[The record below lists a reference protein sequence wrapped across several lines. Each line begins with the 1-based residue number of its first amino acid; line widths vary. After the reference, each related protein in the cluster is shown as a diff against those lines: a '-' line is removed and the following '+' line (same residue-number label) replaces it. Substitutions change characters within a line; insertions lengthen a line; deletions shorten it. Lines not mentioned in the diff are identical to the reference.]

1 MKPQL
6 RILSGAR
13 TGHTE
18 VFSKPSI
25 AVGRHPSC
33 DLCLD
38 AERDLT
44 VSAHHAV
51 ILRKGDR
58 WYVRDTESS
67 NGTLINGHRIIADTA
82 LSDTDQIGLGVGGPV
97 IEVRLVA
104 DRTADGIVREAANP
118 PTDVAPTGPI
128 RTTDHVPRPR
138 ESASAEI
145 RAVVGQQTRK
155 LRATIGVLLI
165 ALVAVA
171 ALSLYQ
177 SRRLVQRQVADAAAM
192 QAHTDSVLA
201 TADRTVAALRGQVE
215 GMAARLRASQG
226 EVQQLQQDLNAAYR
240 RGQSDDVRTL
250 TQRLEAATRNLQ
262 YQQAAAQVDYAAI
275 AERNQR
281 AVAILWV
288 EFGPNEV
295 QTGTAFAVR
304 RDGVLITNR
313 HVVAGPTGTR
323 RPTRVAVRFADSDQ
337 TWRARVLAVSDDA
350 DLAAIKVDIRGGV
363 PSVQRINPRADT
375 LPQGAPVAVI
385 GFPLGTSLPMTGEIV
400 RTTLLAGTVSKSL
413 SNVLQID
420 GYGAAG
426 SSGSPVFDG
435 NGDVVA
441 VLYGGDATNGRIVFG
456 VPGNA
461 VARLLGSLN

>member
-6 RILSGAR
+6 QILSGAR

-25 AVGRHPSC
+25 AIGRHPSC
-33 DLCLD
+33 DVRFD

-44 VSAHHAV
+44 VSARHAV
-51 ILRKGDR
+51 VLKKGDR

-67 NGTLINGHRIIADTA
+67 NGTLLNGHPVVADAA
-82 LSDTDQIGLGVGGPV
+82 LSDLDQIGVGIGGPV
-97 IEVRLVA
+97 IEVRMVA
-104 DRTADGIVREAANP
+104 DRTPDGIVREAVTPASE
-118 PTDVAPTGPI
+118 VSPTGPL
-128 RTTDHVPRPR
+128 RMTNHVPRPR
-138 ESASAEI
+138 DSASAEI
-145 RAVVGQQTRK
+145 RAAVGRHTRR
-155 LRATIGVLLI
+155 LRATIGVLLV

-177 SRRLVQRQVADAAAM
+177 SRRQERRRVADAAAM

-201 TADRTVAALRGQVE
+201 AADQTVAALRGQVE
-215 GMAARLRASQG
+215 GLATRLRASQS
-226 EVQQLQQDLNAAYR
+226 EVQRLQQDLNAAYR
-240 RGQSDDVRTL
+240 SGQSDDVRTL

-262 YQQAAAQVDYAAI
+262 YQQAAARVDYAAI
-275 AERNQR
+275 AERNQG
-281 AVAILWV
+281 AVAMVWV
-288 EFGPNEV
+288 EFGPDDV

-313 HVVAGPTGTR
+313 HVVAGATGSR

-337 TWRARVLAVSDDA
+337 TWRARVLALSAEA

-363 PSVQRINPRADT
+363 PTVRRINPRADT
-375 LPQGAPVAVI
+375 LPQGAAVAVI

-400 RTTLLAGTVSKSL
+400 RTTLLAGTVSKAL
-413 SNVLQID
+413 SDVLQID

-435 NGDVVA
+435 NGEVVA
-441 VLYGGDATNGRIVFG
+441 VLYGGEAPNGRIVFG
-456 VPGNA
+456 VPGGA

>member
-6 RILSGAR
+6 QILSGAR

-25 AVGRHPSC
+25 AIGRHPSC
-33 DLCLD
+33 DLRFD
-38 AERDLT
+38 AEQDLT
-44 VSAHHAV
+44 VSARHAV
-51 ILRKGDR
+51 VLKKGDR

-67 NGTLINGHRIIADTA
+67 NGTLVNGHPIVADTA
-82 LSDTDQIGLGVGGPV
+82 LSDTDQVRFGVGGPV

-104 DRTADGIVREAANP
+104 DRTPDGVIREAAMP
-118 PTDVAPTGPI
+118 PAGLPSTGPL

-138 ESASAEI
+138 DSATAEL
-145 RAVVGQQTRK
+145 RAAVGQQTRR
-155 LRATIGVLLI
+155 LRATIGVLLV

-177 SRRLVQRQVADAAAM
+177 SRRQEVRRVAEAAAL

-201 TADRTVAALRGQVE
+201 EADQTVAALRGQVE
-215 GMAARLRASQG
+215 GLATRLRASQG
-226 EVQQLQQDLNAAYR
+226 EVQNLQQDLNAAYR

-250 TQRLEAATRNLQ
+250 TQRLEAATRNLE

-275 AERNQR
+275 AERNQG
-281 AVAILWV
+281 AVAMLWV
-288 EFGPNEV
+288 EFGPDDV

-304 RDGVLITNR
+304 SDGVLITNR
-313 HVVAGPTGTR
+313 HVVAGATGTR

-337 TWRARVLAVSDDA
+337 TWRARVLALSEDA

-363 PSVQRINPRADT
+363 PTIQRINPRADT

-385 GFPLGTSLPMTGEIV
+385 GFPLGTSLPMTGAIV

-413 SNVLQID
+413 RDVVQID

-441 VLYGGDATNGRIVFG
+441 VLYGGEASNGRIVFG
-456 VPGNA
+456 VPGGS

>member
-6 RILSGAR
+6 QVLSGSQ

-25 AVGRHPSC
+25 AIGRHPSC
-33 DLCLD
+33 DLRFD

-44 VSAHHAV
+44 VSARHAV
-51 ILRKGDR
+51 VLKKGDR

-67 NGTLINGHRIIADTA
+67 NGTLLNGHPIMADAA
-82 LSDTDQIGLGVGGPV
+82 LSDTDQIGFGVGGPV
-97 IEVRLVA
+97 IEIRLVA
-104 DRTADGIVREAANP
+104 DRTPDGIVREARHP
-118 PTDVAPTGPI
+118 PSDLSPTGPI
-128 RTTDHVPRPR
+128 RTTNHVPRPR
-138 ESASAEI
+138 DSTSAEI
-145 RAVVGQQTRK
+145 RAAVGHHTQR

-171 ALSLYQ
+171 ALALYQ
-177 SRRLVQRQVADAAAM
+177 SRRQEQQRVAEAAAL
-192 QAHTDSVLA
+192 QAYTDSVLA
-201 TADRTVAALRGQVE
+201 TADQTVAALRGQVE
-215 GMAARLRASQG
+215 GLAARLRTSQG
-226 EVQQLQQDLNAAYR
+226 EVQRLQQDLNAAYR
-240 RGQSDDVRTL
+240 GGQSDDVRTL

-275 AERNQR
+275 ADRNQR
-281 AVAILWV
+281 AVAMLWV
-288 EFGPNEV
+288 EFSPNDI

-313 HVVAGPTGTR
+313 HVVAGASGTR

-337 TWRARVLAVSDDA
+337 TWRARVLAVSEDA

-363 PSVQRINPRADT
+363 PTVQRINPRADT
-375 LPQGAPVAVI
+375 LPQGAAVAVI
-385 GFPLGTSLPMTGEIV
+385 GFPLGTSLPMTGEVV

-413 SNVLQID
+413 SDVVQID

-441 VLYGGDATNGRIVFG
+441 VLYGGEAPNGRIVFG
-456 VPGNA
+456 VPGSA
-461 VARLLGSLN
+461 VARLLGSIN